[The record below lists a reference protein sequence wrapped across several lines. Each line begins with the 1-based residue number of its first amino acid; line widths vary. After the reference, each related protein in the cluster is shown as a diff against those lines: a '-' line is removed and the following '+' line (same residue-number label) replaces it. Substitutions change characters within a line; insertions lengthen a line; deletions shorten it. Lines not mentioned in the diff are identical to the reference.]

1 MGRGEIPVEAVPAA
15 VRTAHFVLHQCK
27 RKGDYCMSTVTSQ
40 NQTAPVVRQYE
51 IGGVRYIV
59 KATVKDGAKETAVK
73 KIRRLL
79 QNDLNK
85 AAT

>member
-1 MGRGEIPVEAVPAA
+1 
-15 VRTAHFVLHQCK
+15 
-27 RKGDYCMSTVTSQ
+27 MSTVTSQ
-40 NQTAPVVRQYE
+40 IQTVPVVRQYE

-79 QNDLNK
+79 QNDLSK